1 MKYVLTIILA
11 TLLAACGQPTFE
23 GTFVTP
29 TDKNGFTFTADGKV
43 RAAGKETTYTIDGK
57 TIKFH
62 FDGGMPA
69 EFTINSDDSIS
80 WGGQIKYTKK

>member
-1 MKYVLTIILA
+1 MKFVLTIILA

-29 TDKNGFTFTADGKV
+29 QDKEGFTFTPDGKV
-43 RAAGKETTYTIDGK
+43 RAEGKETTYTIEDK
-57 TIKFH
+57 TLKFH

-69 EFTINSDDSIS
+69 VFSINSDGSIS
-80 WGGQIKYTKK
+80 LGGQIKYVKK